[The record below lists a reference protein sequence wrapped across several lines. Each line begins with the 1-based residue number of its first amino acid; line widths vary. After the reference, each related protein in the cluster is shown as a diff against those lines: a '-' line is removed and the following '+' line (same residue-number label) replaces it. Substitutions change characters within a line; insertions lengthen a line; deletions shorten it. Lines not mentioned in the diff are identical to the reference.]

1 MVREL
6 ILSRCEKREV
16 IQWVQFERSA
26 SSRREHIEN
35 LLIGH
40 ELAGLQ
46 LSADIATSV
55 KYSISYLG
63 YFRQKKRCRPDVA
76 WLREFLLEAEASLGS
91 RVQVA

>member
-63 YFRQKKRCRPDVA
+63 YFRQKNA
-76 WLREFLLEAEASLGS
+76 AGQTWHGLGS
-91 RVQVA
+91 FYWKQKRACVRGYR